1 MSVGEYRV
9 EYTYKGEREHNYIQ
23 ALSAQQAVDF
33 LKVDGMEILE
43 VCLVV
48 TDWKPCSNEV
58 NIAMLKGKMV
68 EKGIN
73 AERLAEAMG
82 IDRATLYRKF
92 DKAEKITIGEAMR
105 IKAILGLTDQEAYQI
120 FFGVK
125 VA

>member
-9 EYTYKGEREHNYIQ
+9 EYTFEGVTMHEYIQ
-23 ALSAQQAVDF
+23 ALSAQQAVDT
-33 LKVDGMEILE
+33 LMVDGMEIKE

-48 TDWKPCSNEV
+48 TDWKPCASEV

-73 AERLAEAMG
+73 TEQLAKAMG

-92 DKAEKITIGEAMR
+92 GKAEKITIGEASKM
-105 IKAILGLTDQEAYQI
+105 KAILGLSDHEAYEI
-120 FFGVK
+120 FL
-125 VA
+125 A

>member
-9 EYTYKGEREHNYIQ
+9 EYTYNGEQMTDYIQ
-23 ALSAQQAVDF
+23 ALSAQQAVDT
-33 LKVDGMEILE
+33 LMVDGMEIKE

-48 TDWKPCSNEV
+48 TDWKPCASEV

-73 AERLAEAMG
+73 AERLASAMG

-92 DKAEKITIGEAMR
+92 GKAEKITIGEASKM
-105 IKAILGLTDQEAYQI
+105 KSILGLTDHEAYEI
-120 FFGVK
+120 FL
-125 VA
+125 A